1 MVRKAISMMTAS
13 FVALAT
19 ASTAM
24 AQTPGGYVGE
34 GGEVQQRVSGEG
46 TGVLGQLPFTGLD
59 LALIVGAG
67 LLLILLGVGL
77 RRLNSRPTA

>member
-1 MVRKAISMMTAS
+1 MRKAISMVTAS
-13 FVALAT
+13 VMALAT
-19 ASTAM
+19 ASVAF

-34 GGEVQQRVSGEG
+34 GGEVQQQVSGQDA
-46 TGVLGQLPFTGLD
+46 GVLGQLPFTGLD

-77 RRLNSRPTA
+77 RRLNSRQTA